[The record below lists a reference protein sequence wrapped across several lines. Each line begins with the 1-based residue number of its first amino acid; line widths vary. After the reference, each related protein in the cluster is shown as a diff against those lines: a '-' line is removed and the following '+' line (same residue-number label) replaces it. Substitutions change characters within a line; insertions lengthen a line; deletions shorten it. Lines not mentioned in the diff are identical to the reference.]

1 MFRSESHSDLFC
13 QGWQM
18 PSGLASP
25 SPTACVI
32 CIWLKPLMHICQRCI
47 SLESSQWKCLWRIIQ
62 NEYSCQ
68 LVPEDHL
75 QASSLHCQSLCYKPY
90 GNKYSYFQSD
100 DRLWLC
106 GLRQTQFMG
115 IHLMTVTLCMPFYE
129 MKMRKGKITAH
140 IGTNT
145 LLIVTQTSHNPP
157 SLSLSLSLSAEVGL
171 RRLIH
176 YALPVCFFVLLF

>member
-106 GLRQTQFMG
+106 GLRQ
-115 IHLMTVTLCMPFYE
+115 MTVTLCMPFYE